1 MIFEFGSYRID
12 VDVEKTRAFY
22 ERAAAIT
29 EGCKCS
35 GCRNYEA
42 WAKSLSEEPKGI
54 MEKMGVRPEKPAE
67 AFVNGENADGSMFYG
82 GWYHLCGQ
90 ILEGG
95 RSSWNASKGCYEIDK
110 LCFAELGRGFRAAF
124 TENIALL
131 EEGFPEPVIQ
141 MEILADIPWLLS
153 GEKYFE

>member
-1 MIFEFGSYRID
+1 MIFCFGSYRID

-22 ERAAAIT
+22 DRAATIT

-54 MEKMGVRPEKPAE
+54 MGEMGVRPEKPAE

-82 GWYHLCGQ
+82 GWYHLCGR

-95 RSSWNASKGCYEIDK
+95 SSCRNDLERDYQIDE
-110 LCFAELGRGFRAAF
+110 LCFEELGNGFRAAF
-124 TENIALL
+124 TDHIALL
-131 EEGFPEPVIQ
+131 EEGFPEPAIQ
-141 MEILADIPWLLS
+141 MEIMADIPWLLN
-153 GEKYFE
+153 GEKYF